1 MMTPQGGILLEL
13 REWNANKY
21 DKYRSVQNKGFLHF
35 LKENKIIIENRTIL
49 DAGCGPGRIAAQLA
63 QKARSVHGFDASN
76 NMITLAQR
84 NYEHIP
90 NVTFEQCFAET
101 FTSREHYQLVIMSS
115 CLDWLEYKEMALRRM
130 YDSLEF
136 NGEFFGDIHTRQD
149 PTPLNLTVFNEMCND
164 IMEIQNHFK
173 DYPSN
178 HCDSSYPSLNEL
190 KIMLRNTGFDI
201 IKAEIQSFDYCM
213 TKEEFTQCQ
222 LPIVKKKPGVSTI
235 PLEQFNKFFEIFIN
249 RCLSK
254 LKKNNDN
261 TYTYP
266 FTTTI
271 VHARK
276 VKK

>member
-1 MMTPQGGILLEL
+1 MENQPGSIKLEL
-13 REWNANKY
+13 HEWNANEY
-21 DKYRSVQNKGFLHF
+21 DKYRLVQNKGFLHF
-35 LKENKIIIENRTIL
+35 LKENKIIIKDRTIL

-63 QKARSVHGFDASN
+63 QKARNVHGFDASN
-76 NMITLAQR
+76 NMITLAR
-84 NYEHIP
+84 KKYEYIA
-90 NVTFEQCFAET
+90 NVTFEQCFVET

-115 CLDWLEYKEMALRRM
+115 CLDWLQYKEMALRRM

-136 NGEFFGDIHTRQD
+136 NGEFFGDIHTSQD

-173 DYPSN
+173 NYPSS
-178 HCDSSYPSLNEL
+178 HCDSSYPSLDEL
-190 KIMLRNTGFDI
+190 KIMLRSTGFDI
-201 IKAEIQSFDYCM
+201 IKAEIQSFDYRM
-213 TKEEFTQCQ
+213 TKKEFTQCQ
-222 LPIVKKKPGVSTI
+222 LYIVKNKPGVSTM
-235 PLEQFNKFFEIFIN
+235 PLEQFNKFFEVFIN

-261 TYTYP
+261 TYIFP

-276 VKK
+276 IKK